1 MRKLYLATAVSGV
14 ALAVSSPAMAEK
26 NGDPIADSYIC
37 VFKSNSVAKAD
48 VGAKADKA
56 VRDNGGK
63 LKHVYRDAVRG
74 FAADIGKAG
83 IDGMKAKNADIAYC
97 EQDRV
102 VMVIPLDENGLVYRM
117 EGADGTVRG
126 QDGPK
131 PPPSPT
137 PPPPPPPGDGPKPP
151 PSPTPP
157 PPPPPSGVQQTPWGI
172 TRVGGGIN
180 GTFATAWVIDSGIQL
195 THPDL
200 NVDAARSRSFIAGL
214 TAADENGHGTHV
226 AGTIAAINNSIGVV
240 GVAPGASVVAVR
252 VLNKKGS
259 GSNSGVIAGVD
270 YVSQT
275 AAAGDVANMSLGGGI
290 SQALDDAVAAA
301 AAKGIR
307 FALAAGNEATNAT
320 TKSPARVNGPNIYT
334 VSAFG
339 TGDVFASFS
348 NFGNPPV
355 DYAEPGVGI
364 RSTWLAGGY
373 NTISGTSMATPHLA
387 GLLLVGPIRAGGTV
401 IGDKDGNPDIIGV
414 R

>member
-1 MRKLYLATAVSGV
+1 MIASSGAVSADQSGNDQTEEGVMKKLYLATAMSGV
-14 ALAVSSPAMAEK
+14 ALAVSSPAIAEK

-117 EGADGTVRG
+117 EGADGTIRG

-200 NVDAARSRSFIAGL
+200 NVDAARSRL
-214 TAADENGHGTHV
+214 RRTKMGT
-226 AGTIAAINNSIGVV
+226 G
-240 GVAPGASVVAVR
+240 R
-252 VLNKKGS
+252 ML
-259 GSNSGVIAGVD
+259 
-270 YVSQT
+270 
-275 AAAGDVANMSLGGGI
+275 
-290 SQALDDAVAAA
+290 
-301 AAKGIR
+301 
-307 FALAAGNEATNAT
+307 
-320 TKSPARVNGPNIYT
+320 PAR
-334 VSAFG
+334 SR
-339 TGDVFASFS
+339 
-348 NFGNPPV
+348 
-355 DYAEPGVGI
+355 
-364 RSTWLAGGY
+364 RSTTASASSVWRPARLLSRFGCSTKRAVVQTPALSLAS
-373 NTISGTSMATPHLA
+373 TMCRRPLLRATS
-387 GLLLVGPIRAGGTV
+387 PI
-401 IGDKDGNPDIIGV
+401 
-414 R
+414 